1 MASCTG
7 HMPPKRRAN
16 QRADDVTPVW
26 LALFTLGLGQER
38 QASCV
43 CCVSSMKTTITRL
56 DRAGWRDAVVC
67 SLHKF
72 DEAVAGGVDLIKF

>member
-16 QRADDVTPVW
+16 QRADDVTPVVGNSYSW
-26 LALFTLGLGQER
+26 FGTR
-38 QASCV
+38 TPSK
-43 CCVSSMKTTITRL
+43 CCVSSMKTTITLLRL